1 MGTGAGGAMKAVIAV
16 VMLALGIVLG
26 FTAGL
31 VIRDPSVVTNPRAL
45 AQGNA
50 PPECLQVV
58 TASEELSE
66 INREYLSLVRDSYLP
81 MLRQHHESSPEVP
94 AGSTAGPAPR
104 VDAMLTASQ
113 RLADLGD
120 RTAAVTVTLDKA
132 EVGCRARVRP

>member
-1 MGTGAGGAMKAVIAV
+1 MKAVIAV

-45 AQGNA
+45 LQGNA
-50 PPECLQVV
+50 PPECLRVV

-66 INREYLSLVRDSYLP
+66 INREYLALVRDSYLP
-81 MLRQHHESSPEVP
+81 MLRQRHESSLEDPAP
-94 AGSTAGPAPR
+94 SAAGSSAAPA
-104 VDAMLTASQ
+104 VDAMLVASQ

-120 RTAAVTVTLDKA
+120 RTAAVTATLDES

>member
-1 MGTGAGGAMKAVIAV
+1 MKAVIAV

-31 VIRDPSVVTNPRAL
+31 GIRDPSVLTNPRTL
-45 AQGNA
+45 LEGGA

-58 TASEELSE
+58 SASEELSE

-81 MLRQHHESSPEVP
+81 MLVQQHESSAEVP
-94 AGSTAGPAPR
+94 APSTAGSSTGAAPA

-120 RTAAVTVTLDKA
+120 RTAAVTATLDKA